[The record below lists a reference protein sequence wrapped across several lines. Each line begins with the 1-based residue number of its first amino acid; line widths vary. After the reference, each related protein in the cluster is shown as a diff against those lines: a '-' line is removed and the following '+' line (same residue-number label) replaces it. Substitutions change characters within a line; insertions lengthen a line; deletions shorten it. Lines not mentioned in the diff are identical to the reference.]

1 MEKVDFKMAQA
12 TPQFSEQSRTSYEKP
27 VHDRA
32 WRLFDFI
39 AAILALIISAP
50 ILLIISASIK
60 IENWKA
66 PIFFKQKRVGK
77 NGKTFYMYK
86 FRSMYVDAE
95 AQLAKLQAQNE
106 MEGHMFKM
114 KDDPRITKVGKWI
127 RKTSLDEFP
136 QFINILKGDMS
147 FVGPRPPLTTEYE
160 KYTNYDKK
168 RLLVTPGCTGLWQV
182 SGRNN
187 VTFQEM
193 VELDLKYIKKRSIL
207 FNIKILLLTFKE
219 FTGKG
224 SGM

>member
-1 MEKVDFKMAQA
+1 MEKTYFNFREWSTTTRK
-12 TPQFSEQSRTSYEKP
+12 SHEKP
-27 VHDRA
+27 LHDKV
-32 WRLFDFI
+32 WRLFDVF
-39 AAILALIISAP
+39 AAIFALIISLP
-50 ILLIISASIK
+50 ILLTIATTIK
-60 IENWKA
+60 SENWKA

-77 NGKTFYMYK
+77 DGKTFYMYK

-106 MEGHMFKM
+106 MDGHMFKM
-114 KDDPRITKVGKWI
+114 KDDPRITRVGKWI

-147 FVGPRPPLTTEYE
+147 FVGPRPPLTSEYA
-160 KYTNYDKK
+160 NYSNRDKK

-187 VTFQEM
+187 LTFSEM
-193 VELDLKYIKKRSIL
+193 ITLDLQYIEKRSIT

-219 FTGKG
+219 FTSKG
-224 SGM
+224 NGM

>member
-1 MEKVDFKMAQA
+1 MEKADLKITQTT
-12 TPQFSEQSRTSYEKP
+12 TPFSESTRKSHEKP
-27 VHDRA
+27 LHDRV

-39 AAILALIISAP
+39 AAIFALIISAP
-50 ILLIISASIK
+50 ILLLIATSIK
-60 IENWKA
+60 LENWKA
-66 PIFFKQKRVGK
+66 PVFFKQKRVGK
-77 NGKTFYMYK
+77 GGQTFYMYK

-127 RKTSLDEFP
+127 RRTSLDEFP

-147 FVGPRPPLTTEYE
+147 FVGPRPPLISEYE
-160 KYTNYDKK
+160 NYTNYEKK

-187 VTFQEM
+187 VSFQQM
-193 VELDLKYIKKRSIL
+193 VELDLAYIKKRSIPL
-207 FNIKILLLTFKE
+207 NIKILLLTFKE

>member
-1 MEKVDFKMAQA
+1 MEKADFKIAQTA
-12 TPQFSEQSRTSYEKP
+12 SQYSEQRKSHEKP
-27 VHDRA
+27 IHDKV
-32 WRLFDFI
+32 WRVFDFV
-39 AAILALIISAP
+39 AAIFALIISAP
-50 ILLIISASIK
+50 ILLFIATSIK
-60 IENWKA
+60 LENWRA
-66 PIFFKQKRVGK
+66 PVFFKQKRVGK
-77 NGKTFYMYK
+77 NGEIFQMYK

-95 AQLAKLQAQNE
+95 DQLAKLQEQNE
-106 MEGHMFKM
+106 MDGHMFKM

-160 KYTNYDKK
+160 KYTSHEKK
-168 RLLVTPGCTGLWQV
+168 RMLVTPGCTGLWQV

-187 VTFQEM
+187 VSFHEM
-193 VELDLKYIKKRSIL
+193 VELDLKYIQKRSIYL
-207 FNIKILLLTFKE
+207 NIKILFLTFKE

>member
-1 MEKVDFKMAQA
+1 MEKTYYNFREQA
-12 TPQFSEQSRTSYEKP
+12 RTARETHEKP
-27 VHDRA
+27 LHDKV
-32 WRLFDFI
+32 WRIFDII
-39 AAILALIISAP
+39 AAVFALLISLP
-50 ILLIISASIK
+50 ILLAIAITIK
-60 IENWKA
+60 FENWKA

-77 NGKTFYMYK
+77 DGELFYMYK

-106 MEGHMFKM
+106 MDGHMFKM
-114 KDDPRITKVGKWI
+114 KDDPRITRVGKWI

-147 FVGPRPPLTTEYE
+147 FVGPRPPLMTEYAN
-160 KYTNYDKK
+160 YTNHEKK

-187 VTFQEM
+187 LTFNEM
-193 VELDLKYIKKRSIL
+193 IDLDLAYIEKRSIR

-219 FTGKG
+219 FTSKG
-224 SGM
+224 NGM

>member
-1 MEKVDFKMAQA
+1 MHDKV
-12 TPQFSEQSRTSYEKP
+12 
-27 VHDRA
+27 
-32 WRLFDFI
+32 WRIFDII
-39 AAILALIISAP
+39 AAVFALLISLP
-50 ILLIISASIK
+50 ILLAIAITIK
-60 IENWKA
+60 FENWKA

-77 NGKTFYMYK
+77 DGELFYMYK

-106 MEGHMFKM
+106 MDGHMFKM
-114 KDDPRITKVGKWI
+114 KDDPRITRVGKWI

-147 FVGPRPPLTTEYE
+147 FVGPRPPLMTEYAN
-160 KYTNYDKK
+160 YTSHEKK

-187 VTFQEM
+187 LTFNEM
-193 VELDLKYIKKRSIL
+193 IDLDLQYIEKRSIR

-219 FTGKG
+219 FTSKG
-224 SGM
+224 NGM

>member
-1 MEKVDFKMAQA
+1 MEKTYYNFREQA
-12 TPQFSEQSRTSYEKP
+12 RTARETHEKP
-27 VHDRA
+27 LHDKV
-32 WRLFDFI
+32 WRIFDII
-39 AAILALIISAP
+39 AAVFALLISLP
-50 ILLIISASIK
+50 ILLAIAITIK
-60 IENWKA
+60 FENWKA

-77 NGKTFYMYK
+77 DGELFYMYK

-106 MEGHMFKM
+106 MDGHMFKM
-114 KDDPRITKVGKWI
+114 KDDPRITRVGKWI

-160 KYTNYDKK
+160 NYTSHEKK

-187 VTFQEM
+187 LTFNEM
-193 VELDLKYIKKRSIL
+193 IDLDLEYIEKRSFT

-219 FTGKG
+219 FTSKG
-224 SGM
+224 NGM

>member
-1 MEKVDFKMAQA
+1 MAQPA
-12 TPQFSEQSRTSYEKP
+12 SQYAQNQRKSSEKP
-27 VHDRA
+27 IHDKVWRA
-32 WRLFDFI
+32 FDFI
-39 AAILALIISAP
+39 AAIFALVISVP
-50 ILLIISASIK
+50 VLLFIATSIK

-66 PIFFKQKRVGK
+66 PILFKQKRVGK
-77 NGKTFYMYK
+77 DGKIFYMYK

-95 AQLAKLQAQNE
+95 AQLAQLQAQNE
-106 MEGHMFKM
+106 MGGHMFKI

-127 RKTSLDEFP
+127 RQTSLDEFP

-160 KYTNYDKK
+160 NYTNYEKK

-187 VTFQEM
+187 VSFHEM
-193 VELDLKYIKKRSIL
+193 VELDLKYIEKRSIV
-207 FNIKILLLTFKE
+207 FNIKILLRTFKE

-224 SGM
+224 NGM

>member
-1 MEKVDFKMAQA
+1 MEKTYYSFREQA
-12 TPQFSEQSRTSYEKP
+12 RTARESHEKP
-27 VHDRA
+27 MHDKV
-32 WRLFDFI
+32 WRIFDII
-39 AAILALIISAP
+39 AAVFALLISLP
-50 ILLIISASIK
+50 ILLAIAITIK
-60 IENWKA
+60 FENWKA

-77 NGKTFYMYK
+77 DGELFYMYK

-106 MEGHMFKM
+106 MDGHMFKM
-114 KDDPRITKVGKWI
+114 KDDPRITRVGKWI

-147 FVGPRPPLTTEYE
+147 FVGPRPPLMTEYAN
-160 KYTNYDKK
+160 YTSHEKK

-187 VTFQEM
+187 LTFNEM
-193 VELDLKYIKKRSIL
+193 IDLDLQYIEKRSIR

-219 FTGKG
+219 FTSKG
-224 SGM
+224 NGM